1 MNIYSPITDTAD
13 VNMTSKGQVLIP
25 KAIRDRVGLVPG
37 AAVTVG
43 INDRGEAVVLPV
55 GQARWANE
63 TPEDRK
69 ARIRAAIESIAGKYA
84 LDQSTDDYMA
94 EIRGPYDDL
103 P

>member
-1 MNIYSPITDTAD
+1 MNVHKPIADTTD

-43 INDRGEAVVLPV
+43 INDRGEAVVLPTRK
-55 GQARWANE
+55 ARRANE
-63 TPEDRK
+63 TPEERK
-69 ARIRAAIESIAGKYA
+69 ARILAAIDVIAGKYSTG
-84 LDQSTDDYMA
+84 QSTDEYMA

>member
-1 MNIYSPITDTAD
+1 
-13 VNMTSKGQVLIP
+13 MTSKGQVLIP